1 MDGMLGKK
9 LGMTQ
14 IFTADGDTVQVTVVE
29 VGPCVVVTR
38 RTAAKDGYDAV
49 QLGLVE
55 AKPPRH
61 VTKPQQG
68 HFKKAGATPTRKLA
82 EFEITADEAWAAG
95 DQVKCSMFQEKDFVD
110 VVGTSKGK
118 GFQGVMK
125 RHGFKGGR
133 ATPRLDVP
141 SRPGLDRRLVLPVA
155 RLSRHEGDGAHGRQA
170 DHDQEPPGGQG
181 RRREESDLPARLG
194 AGRRKW
200 LRRAQAREA
209 RLSGFQLIGTGSDWL
224 KMATREVGKR

>member
-14 IFTADGDTVQVTVVE
+14 IFTAEGDTVQVTVVE

-133 ATPRLDVP
+133 ATHGSMFHRAPGSIGGSSFP
-141 SRPGLDRRLVLPVA
+141 SRVYPGM
-155 RLSRHEGDGAHGRQA
+155 
-170 DHDQEPPGGQG
+170 
-181 RRREESDLPARLG
+181 
-194 AGRRKW
+194 K
-200 LRRAQAREA
+200 
-209 RLSGFQLIGTGSDWL
+209 GTGRMGGVRNTMKNLLVVKIDEEKNLIYLRGSVPGASNGYVAL
-224 KMATREVGKR
+224 KRAKRG

>member
-118 GFQGVMK
+118 GFQGTMK
-125 RHGFKGGR
+125 RWNFKGMT
-133 ATPRLDVP
+133 ATHGTERKHRSPGSIGGLCSNRGFGGGLKKGKKMSGQMGNERCTQRSLDIVRILP
-141 SRPGLDRRLVLPVA
+141 EQDLLLVKGPIPGA
-155 RLSRHEGDGAHGRQA
+155 A
-170 DHDQEPPGGQG
+170 
-181 RRREESDLPARLG
+181 
-194 AGRRKW
+194 
-200 LRRAQAREA
+200 
-209 RLSGFQLIGTGSDWL
+209 SGMVMVRT
-224 KMATREVGKR
+224 ATRLYKSKAKKLAAAKK